1 MKKMKLLRAMRMTER
16 FMNRTIKRTIA
27 LSFLIM
33 LTACNTVAGI
43 GEDITASADW
53 AKQKIGSP
61 SKPTED
67 QQNLAPQA
75 DTSSSAKVLQ

>member
-1 MKKMKLLRAMRMTER
+1 
-16 FMNRTIKRTIA
+16 MNRTIKPIIA
-27 LSFLIM
+27 LSFLIV

-61 SKPTED
+61 SKTTED

-75 DTSSSAKVLQ
+75 DTSSSGKAPK

>member
-1 MKKMKLLRAMRMTER
+1 
-16 FMNRTIKRTIA
+16 
-27 LSFLIM
+27 M

-61 SKPTED
+61 SKTTED

-75 DTSSSAKVLQ
+75 DTSSSGKAPK

>member
-1 MKKMKLLRAMRMTER
+1 
-16 FMNRTIKRTIA
+16 MNRTIKPIIA
-27 LSFLIM
+27 LSFLIV

-61 SKPTED
+61 SKPSED

-75 DTSSSAKVLQ
+75 DTSSSAKALQ